1 LNIIQRYEINI
12 KITKH
17 FLKVFIVMSNTLW
30 QWQAG
35 FGNASYLRTNK
46 LGFGMNTVNYGP
58 TFNNNPPP
66 STFTNSITPVPGKFV
81 FTDWQSS
88 GYPIIY
94 APKDATELVS
104 ISNFLLAK
112 YSSLPCTNQNDC
124 IEFLW
129 SNENIAITN
138 RQYEN
143 IYTTG
148 LTYNYDFGWVPCYP
162 RQGTLVASA
171 GYANTGSIGNGT
183 LTNGP
188 TYDETAQLGGFL
200 QFDGTNDY
208 VNLPSQDIFTN
219 NSFTIELWMFPRD
232 NSSNYVI
239 FSAYGPGPNYN
250 NRAIHVR
257 LYTTGVI
264 RFAFY
269 NDDLDSSSGAYSYLA
284 WQQLT
289 LTYNASTDTS
299 TIYVNGTS
307 VATGSQGP
315 FIETSAITVRL
326 GNWFSQEYYYGNVGS
341 CRVWS
346 GVALTSTQITANY
359 NAQKARY
366 GL

>member
-1 LNIIQRYEINI
+1 
-12 KITKH
+12 
-17 FLKVFIVMSNTLW
+17 MSNTLW
-30 QWQAG
+30 QYQGG

-58 TFNNNPPP
+58 TFNGNPPP
-66 STFTNSITPVPGKFV
+66 STFTNSITPVSGRFV

-94 APKDATELVS
+94 APKDATEAIS
-104 ISNFLLAK
+104 ISNFLLTK
-112 YSSLPCTNQNDC
+112 YSALPCTTLGDC

-129 SNENIAITN
+129 GNENIAITN

-148 LTYNYDFGWVPCYP
+148 LTYNYDFGWVPSYP
-162 RQGTLVASA
+162 MQGTLAASF

-183 LTNGP
+183 LTNGV
-188 TYDETAQLGGFL
+188 TYDETAQRGGFA

-208 VNLPSQDIFTN
+208 VALPSQDIFTN
-219 NSFTIELWMFPRD
+219 NSFTIELWMFPRN
-232 NSSNYVI
+232 NSSNQVI
-239 FSAYGPGPNYN
+239 FSVYKQTAN
-250 NRAIHVR
+250 NKAIHIRLFTSGAVR
-257 LYTTGVI
+257 FG
-264 RFAFY
+264 FY
-269 NDDLDSSSGAYSYLA
+269 GDDLDSSAGAYSYLT

-289 LTYNASTDTS
+289 LTYNYTTDTS
-299 TIYVNGTS
+299 TIYINGTS
-307 VATGSQGP
+307 VASGSAGP
-315 FIETSAITVRL
+315 FTGVAPVTVEL
-326 GNWFSQEYYYGNVGS
+326 GAWTANSEYYYGNVGS

-346 GVALTSTQITANY
+346 GVALNSTQITANY

>member
-1 LNIIQRYEINI
+1 
-12 KITKH
+12 
-17 FLKVFIVMSNTLW
+17 MSNTLW
-30 QWQAG
+30 QYQGG

-58 TFNNNPPP
+58 TFNNPSPPP
-66 STFTNSITPVPGKFV
+66 SGFTNSITPVSGRFV

-94 APKDATELVS
+94 APKDATEAIS
-104 ISNFLLAK
+104 ISNFLLTK
-112 YSSLPCTNQNDC
+112 YSALPCTTLGDC

-129 SNENIAITN
+129 GNENIAITN

-148 LTYNYDFGWVPCYP
+148 LTYNYDFGWVPSYP
-162 RQGTLVASA
+162 MQGTLAASF
-171 GYANTGSIGNGT
+171 GYANGGSIGNGT
-183 LTNGP
+183 LTNGVAW
-188 TYDETAQLGGFL
+188 DETIQKGGYAM
-200 QFDGTNDY
+200 FDGSNDY
-208 VNLPSQDIFTN
+208 VALPSQDIFTN
-219 NSFTIELWMFPRD
+219 NSFTIELWMYPRN
-232 NSSNYVI
+232 NSNNYVI

-257 LYTTGVI
+257 LSTTGVI

-269 NDDLDSSSGAYSYLA
+269 NDDLDSSSGSFSYDV

-289 LTYNASTDTS
+289 LTYNYTTDTS

-307 VATGSQGP
+307 KGSGSQGP
-315 FIETSAITVRL
+315 FIEIAPITVRL
-326 GNWFSQEYYYGNVGS
+326 GNWFSQEYYYGWIGS
-341 CRVWS
+341 CRVYS
-346 GVALTSTQITANY
+346 GVALDSTQITANY